1 MVQEP
6 VLHPTLMQPEPAVV
20 GSPQPAVAGGGM
32 GGGRPAQM
40 MGFMDAVMSCLKG
53 SLTFSG
59 RASRSEVWWFFLAFF
74 IVEVV
79 LMVVDSLLGTP
90 LIMAVLLLVPA
101 SISAVVRRLHDLG
114 KSGWWYWIALIPLVG
129 SILLLVWTVMDGE
142 PQPNAYGDVPTN
154 VLA

>member
-1 MVQEP
+1 
-6 VLHPTLMQPEPAVV
+6 
-20 GSPQPAVAGGGM
+20 
-32 GGGRPAQM
+32 
-40 MGFMDAVMSCLKG
+40 
-53 SLTFSG
+53 
-59 RASRSEVWWFFLAFF
+59 
-74 IVEVV
+74 
-79 LMVVDSLLGTP
+79 MVVDSLLGTP

>member
-1 MVQEP
+1 MFMN
-6 VLHPTLMQPEPAVV
+6 TLEFHGFMQPDPMLV

>member
-59 RASRSEVWWFFLAFF
+59 RASRSEYWWFGLAFL
-74 IVEVV
+74 IAQVV
-79 LMVVDSLLGTP
+79 LTVVDSLLGTP
-90 LIMAVLLLVPA
+90 LILAVLLLIPA
-101 SISAVVRRLHDLG
+101 SISAGVRRLHDLG

-129 SILLLVWTVMDGE
+129 AILLLVWMVTDGE

>member
-1 MVQEP
+1 
-6 VLHPTLMQPEPAVV
+6 MQPDPMLV
-20 GSPQPAVAGGGM
+20 GSPQPAVADGGM

-59 RASRSEVWWFFLAFF
+59 RASRSEYWWFCLAII

-79 LMVVDSLLGTP
+79 LTVVDSLLGTP
-90 LIMAVLLLVPA
+90 LILAVLLLVPA
-101 SISAVVRRLHDLG
+101 AISAVVRRLHDLG
-114 KSGWWYWIALIPLVG
+114 KSGWWYWIVLIPLVG
-129 SILLLVWTVMDGE
+129 AILLLVWMVTDGE